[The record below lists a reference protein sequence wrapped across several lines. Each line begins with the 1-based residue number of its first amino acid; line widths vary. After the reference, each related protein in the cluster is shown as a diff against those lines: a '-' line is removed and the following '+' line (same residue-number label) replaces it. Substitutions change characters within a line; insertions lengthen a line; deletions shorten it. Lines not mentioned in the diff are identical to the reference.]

1 MTVLGNC
8 KVCPR
13 NCKWNIHKNVPY
25 ICEIVEEEVIKTNKD
40 LEEKYYSA
48 TNQKRTKEMMIDGL
62 GRLYGKQQM
71 DILNTVSAIRENIS
85 ELKVSFCKNKIREK
99 AWLAPTDTYSSMYV
113 DFFCKNCLGRNAS

>member
-1 MTVLGNC
+1 MKRILFNRMRSIQQHSITLKHLFQLLRNDGFGNC

-25 ICEIVEEEVIKTNKD
+25 ICEIVEEEVMKTNKD

-62 GRLYGKQQM
+62 GRLYGKQQL

-85 ELKVSFCKNKIREK
+85 ELKVSFRKK
-99 AWLAPTDTYSSMYV
+99 
-113 DFFCKNCLGRNAS
+113 